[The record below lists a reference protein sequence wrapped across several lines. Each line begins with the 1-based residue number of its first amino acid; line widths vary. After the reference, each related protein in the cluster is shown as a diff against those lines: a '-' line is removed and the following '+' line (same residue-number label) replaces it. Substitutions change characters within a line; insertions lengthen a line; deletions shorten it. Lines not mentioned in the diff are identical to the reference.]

1 MIHVVTA
8 RPSHDLEDDMA
19 PRRFESIVELKD
31 YVGQEL
37 SVSDWLTVT
46 QQQIT
51 CFADATGD
59 HQWIHTDPERAAR
72 ESPSKSTIAHGF
84 LSLSLLAPLFASA
97 LDVGGTKVSVN
108 YGLNRVRFTAPVLSG
123 DRIRARFTLREYV
136 DLDPGAQVTWN
147 VVIERAGGD
156 KPALVAEWIMRRYP

>member
-1 MIHVVTA
+1 M
-8 RPSHDLEDDMA
+8 P
-19 PRRFESIVELKD
+19 PRRFESITSLKD
-31 YVGQEL
+31 YIGEEL

-51 CFADATGD
+51 LFANATDD

-97 LDVGGTKVSVN
+97 LFIGMTKVSVN

-123 DRIRARFTLREYV
+123 DRIRARFSLREYL
-136 DLDPGAQVTWN
+136 DLDPGAQITWN
-147 VVIERAGGD
+147 VVIERDGGD
-156 KPALVAEWIMRRYP
+156 KPALIAEWIMRRYP

>member
-1 MIHVVTA
+1 
-8 RPSHDLEDDMA
+8 MA
-19 PRRFESIVELKD
+19 PRRFESIVELQN

-51 CFADATGD
+51 LFADATGD

-84 LSLSLLAPLFASA
+84 LSLSLLAPLFESA
-97 LDVGGTKVSVN
+97 LYIGTTTVSLN
-108 YGLNRVRFTAPVLSG
+108 YGLNRVRFTAPVLPG
-123 DRIRARFTLREYV
+123 DRIRARFTLAEYT
-136 DLDPGAQVTWN
+136 DLNPGAQITWN
-147 VVIERAGGD
+147 VVIERAGGV
-156 KPALVAEWIMRRYP
+156 KPALIAEWIMRRYP

>member
-1 MIHVVTA
+1 
-8 RPSHDLEDDMA
+8 MA

-31 YVGQEL
+31 FVGQEL

-46 QQQIT
+46 QPQIT
-51 CFADATGD
+51 EFADATDD

-72 ESPSKSTIAHGF
+72 ESPYKSTIAHGF

-97 LDVGGTKVSVN
+97 LDVGKTKVSVN
-108 YGLNRVRFTAPVLSG
+108 YGFNRVRFTAPVLSG
-123 DRIRARFTLREYV
+123 ARIRARFTLREYL
-136 DLDPGAQVTWN
+136 DLDPGAQITWN

-156 KPALVAEWIMRRYP
+156 TPALIAEWIMRRYP